1 MSRISIEG
9 NHGGQQKT
17 IWSRKNEEF
26 IADFTLVSR
35 RVLNDF
41 EHRIFKFHFLLGADW
56 RLCCRKLGMDRGNF
70 FHEVYRIEQRLGRV
84 FRELQPY
91 GLYPLDEYFGGA
103 TREAEAR
110 TRVEMSQQEREF
122 SRPLALVAEE
132 LPQQL
137 RALGAEHAL
146 HDLHS
151 MVQQVRIGNA
161 EFAAHAA
168 EAEIAGGEHQAA
180 YSSLH
185 KRSRAHDAWFQ
196 RHVKDD
202 VFQTVVPHRPRG
214 FAQSDHLGVSGGV
227 VQADG

>member
-1 MSRISIEG
+1 MKWTRTDALPLAAPNCAQCRGLGFRSLNDEAPCNCVLRAVFRACYARFCYCSTRERSMSRISIEG

-110 TRVEMSQQEREF
+110 TRVEMASAVPV
-122 SRPLALVAEE
+122 RP
-132 LPQQL
+132 P
-137 RALGAEHAL
+137 
-146 HDLHS
+146 
-151 MVQQVRIGNA
+151 M
-161 EFAAHAA
+161 AA
-168 EAEIAGGEHQAA
+168 
-180 YSSLH
+180 
-185 KRSRAHDAWFQ
+185 
-196 RHVKDD
+196 
-202 VFQTVVPHRPRG
+202 
-214 FAQSDHLGVSGGV
+214 
-227 VQADG
+227 